1 MAKLVLMSAL
11 FAMAIIPAIAA
22 KDRRPRRGLKVAL
35 LGVVVFNLVYLMALL
50 FIYPKI
56 AF

>member
-11 FAMAIIPAIAA
+11 FALAIIPALASR
-22 KDRRPRRGLKVAL
+22 DRRPRRGLKVAL